1 MLNYIFEA
9 NDLCM
14 NLDCYKEYRYDNFL
28 WIDILKPDKASLLE
42 IAKKHQLD
50 FYLVNDSLQ
59 AGHLPKY
66 EKHADYHFLI
76 LRAFTSEANHITNIT
91 ELSNKIAFFFNDQKL
106 ITVHRSNFLFLDNL
120 PNDLESTDALLLAI
134 VQKMIASYQAP
145 LQKLD
150 NKIDELE
157 KRIFLGDLQ
166 DISLEDL
173 YYQKT
178 QARITKKLLGISQS
192 AFHNLE
198 VNVQLKSAHHD
209 IKDEMVRLMLDYDEV
224 LESAQHL
231 LNTFLSVNAQK
242 NNDVMK
248 LLTIFSAFFL
258 PLTFIAGIYGMNFEF
273 MPELRHPYGYFA
285 TLAMMIALSL
295 FIFIWFKRKRIL

>member
-14 NLDCYKEYRYDNFL
+14 NLDCYKEYRYENFL
-28 WIDILKPDKASLLE
+28 WIDILQPDKASLLE

-50 FYLVNDSLQ
+50 FYLINDSLQ

-66 EKHADYHFLI
+66 EKHSDYHFLI
-76 LRAFTSEANHITNIT
+76 LRAFTSESNHITSIT

-224 LESAQHL
+224 LESAHHL

-285 TLAMMIALSL
+285 TLAIMITLAI
-295 FIFIWFKRKRIL
+295 FIFFWFKRKKIL